1 MGKED
6 LEPSFPASLLS
17 TSSTTGIAP
26 RPHINPMPQAV
37 LAAQRNLAL
46 LPGSHQIEASW
57 QGGAAAFPGAAG
69 TGSANLCLLCFRES
83 YDMDAVY
90 VHDPAALAVVLRP
103 SLFTWRSGQIRV
115 LTESVARG
123 MSVMDTG
130 LKRWNRPHAWTE
142 RPQVQVAVAVNA
154 KAVTEMLLQRM
165 AM

>member
-1 MGKED
+1 MTAE
-6 LEPSFPASLLS
+6 LNLLS
-17 TSSTTGIAP
+17 AGVLFTSK
-26 RPHINPMPQAV
+26 
-37 LAAQRNLAL
+37 AA
-46 LPGSHQIEASW
+46 EA
-57 QGGAAAFPGAAG
+57 G
-69 TGSANLCLLCFRES
+69 LYLRES

-130 LKRWNRPHAWTE
+130 LKRWNRPHAWTD

-165 AM
+165 AL